1 MKPLE
6 KVYWLRLLLGIIAA
20 LVCVGYVVVT
30 HEIPP
35 ALDQFQ
41 MNTFFN
47 SASIA
52 IVIYL
57 MSYYA
62 VKFKFQSVVQKPQKL
77 ATTGIGVYLLSWIVV
92 WALLY
97 TIIVGRLSPL
107 PL

>member
-20 LVCVGYVVVT
+20 LVCAGYVVVT
-30 HEIPP
+30 EIPQ

>member
-20 LVCVGYVVVT
+20 LVCAGYVVVT
-30 HEIPP
+30 HEIPH

>member
-20 LVCVGYVVVT
+20 LVCAGYVVVT

-35 ALDQFQ
+35 ALDKFQ

>member
-20 LVCVGYVVVT
+20 LVCAGYVVVT

>member
-6 KVYWLRLLLGIIAA
+6 KVYWLRLAMGIATALACAGYVIAA
-20 LVCVGYVVVT
+20 

-35 ALDQFQ
+35 AEGPFP
-41 MNTFFN
+41 MSTFFN

-52 IVIYL
+52 IIIYL
-57 MSYYA
+57 LSYYA
-62 VKFKFQSVVQKPQKL
+62 VKFKFRSVVQKPQKL
-77 ATTGIGVYLLSWIVV
+77 ITTGIGVYLLSWIVF

-97 TIIVGRLSPL
+97 TMIVGPSPL